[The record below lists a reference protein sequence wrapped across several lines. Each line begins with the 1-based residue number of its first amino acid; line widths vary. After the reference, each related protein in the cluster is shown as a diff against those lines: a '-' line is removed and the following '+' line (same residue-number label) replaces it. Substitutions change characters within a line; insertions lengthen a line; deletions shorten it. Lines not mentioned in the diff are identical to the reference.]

1 MRRREERMP
10 PTGAGL
16 IRYFQEEGS
25 GVKISPKSVLYFTAA
40 IIIFV
45 IFLHIAGSSFLGF

>member
-1 MRRREERMP
+1 MP

-25 GVKISPKSVLYFTAA
+25 GIKISPKAVVVFTVGVIA
-40 IIIFV
+40 FE
-45 IFLHIAGSSFLGF
+45 IFLRFFG

>member
-1 MRRREERMP
+1 MPKKEERMP
-10 PTGAGL
+10 ATGAGL

-25 GVKISPKSVLYFTAA
+25 GIKISPKSVLLFTGA

-45 IFLHIAGSSFLGF
+45 MFLHIVGRSLLGF

>member
-1 MRRREERMP
+1 MP

-25 GVKISPKSVLYFTAA
+25 GVKISPKSVIVFTAA
-40 IIIFV
+40 VIVFV
-45 IFLHIAGSSFLGF
+45 ILLHIAGAGLLGF

>member
-1 MRRREERMP
+1 MPRPEERMP

-25 GVKISPKSVLYFTAA
+25 GVKISPKSVIVFTAA
-40 IIIFV
+40 VIVFV
-45 IFLHIAGSSFLGF
+45 ILLHIAGAGLLGF

>member
-1 MRRREERMP
+1 MPRNEERMP

-25 GVKISPKSVLYFTAA
+25 GIKVSPKSVLFFTAA

-45 IFLHIAGSSFLGF
+45 MFLHIAGSSLLGV